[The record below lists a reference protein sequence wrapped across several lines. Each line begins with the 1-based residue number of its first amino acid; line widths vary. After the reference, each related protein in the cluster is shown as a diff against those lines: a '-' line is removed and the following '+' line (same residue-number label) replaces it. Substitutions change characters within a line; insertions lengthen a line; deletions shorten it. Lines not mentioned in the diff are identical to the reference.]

1 LRVWQS
7 LLANGQPLEWHFYSE
22 GLHGFVAPQSDGYQ
36 PHLAKIVRPIATEF
50 LNRQLE
56 I

>member
-1 LRVWQS
+1 
-7 LLANGQPLEWHFYSE
+7 
-22 GLHGFVAPQSDGYQ
+22 VAPQSDGYQ

-50 LNRQLE
+50 LNRRLE

>member
-1 LRVWQS
+1 VWQS
-7 LLANGQPLEWHFYSE
+7 FLANGQPLEWHFYSE

-36 PHLAKIVRPIATEF
+36 PHLAKMVRPIATEF

-56 I
+56 A